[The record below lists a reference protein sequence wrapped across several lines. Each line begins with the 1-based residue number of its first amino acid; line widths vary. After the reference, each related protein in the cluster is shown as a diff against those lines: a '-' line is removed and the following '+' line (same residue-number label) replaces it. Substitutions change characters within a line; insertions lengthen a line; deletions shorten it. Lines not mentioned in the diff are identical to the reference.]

1 MSPSDPGSDRFQEA
15 LVRQIT
21 RSRRKVTIMF
31 TDVEGSTTYWEKHG
45 DVHGRLMV
53 DLHNRL
59 IVPIVKKFRGTV
71 VKHVGDA
78 IMASFGS
85 PEKALKAA
93 VGIQQILDRQRS
105 RDGKFVPEVRIG
117 IHTGKAVVEKQDVF
131 GDMVN
136 VASRVG
142 DHAIG
147 GGICISGG
155 AASKV
160 KRKAFALT
168 KKGAFTPRGRK
179 QNIQLYECDWREC
192 PSFIEDV
199 DEHALPLIRRQKLEL
214 LACALVSLG
223 AVYLLCHVYLRLLIV
238 ESRTLA
244 LLALR
249 LSRFYVGPPLL
260 LTVIAAAALGYVA
273 WRWSSSHLVFR
284 LLKGGFG
291 LALAFLLIF
300 LPARLLPLSLGPKWD
315 GVLLESHGTFVEVAE
330 GGAAIRNSIS
340 DSAAVAARVRAGDV
354 LLVDDVKLRGE
365 RTWFKVALPGND
377 FGWLPDV
384 IPPKIGV
391 PERQVAF
398 LARFSFLYK
407 DLYALLA
414 GLLGFLWG
422 FVSFRIRPA

>member
-1 MSPSDPGSDRFQEA
+1 LSPSDPGSDRFQEA
-15 LVRQIT
+15 LIRQIT

-45 DVHGRLMV
+45 DVHGRLMI

-59 IVPIVKKFRGTV
+59 IVPVIKKFSGTV

-93 VGIQQILDRQRS
+93 VGIQQVLDRQRT
-105 RDGKFVPEVRIG
+105 RDETFVPEVRIG

-155 AASKV
+155 AAAKV

-179 QNIQLYECDWREC
+179 QNIQLYECDWEKC
-192 PSFIEDV
+192 PSFIEDI
-199 DEHALPLIRRQKLEL
+199 DGDALPLIRRQKLEL
-214 LACALVSLG
+214 LVYALVGLA
-223 AVYLLCHVYLRLLIV
+223 AVYLLCHVYLRPLIV
-238 ESRTLA
+238 ESRMLA

-249 LSRFYVGPPLL
+249 LSRLYLSPPLL
-260 LTVIAAAALGYVA
+260 LTALAATALSYIA
-273 WRWSSSHLVFR
+273 WRWSSSHLLYR

-291 LALAFLLIF
+291 LTLAFLIVF
-300 LPARLLPLSLGPKWD
+300 LPARLLPWSLGSKWD
-315 GVLLESHGTFVEVAE
+315 GMLQESNGVFVEVVENDTAVRK
-330 GGAAIRNSIS
+330 GIS
-340 DSAAVAARVRAGDV
+340 DSAAVAAHVRAGDV
-354 LLVDDVKLRGE
+354 LLVDDVKVRDE
-365 RTWFKVALPGND
+365 RTWFKVALPGDD
-377 FGWLPDV
+377 FGWLPEF
-384 IPPKIGV
+384 IPPEIGV
-391 PERQVAF
+391 PEKQVAS
-398 LARFSFLYK
+398 LVRFSFRYK